1 MKRYEAVTG
10 RGLLDSQ
17 LSGEFSRGYGSP
29 ATENE
34 TQGLSVVSRE
44 RTSRL
49 RLFEVGG

>member
-10 RGLLDSQ
+10 CGLLDPQ

-34 TQGLSVVSRE
+34 TQGLSVICRE
-44 RTSRL
+44 STSRL
-49 RLFEVGG
+49 GLFEVDG